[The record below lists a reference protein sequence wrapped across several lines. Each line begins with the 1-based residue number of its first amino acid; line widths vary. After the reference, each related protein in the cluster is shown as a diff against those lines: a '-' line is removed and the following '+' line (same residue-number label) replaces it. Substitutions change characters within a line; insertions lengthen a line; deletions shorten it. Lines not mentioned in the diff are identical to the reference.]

1 MNHNPWYVDNTA
13 SYERQRIRD
22 DMRQIRLEQKA
33 LKARVRAE
41 KPAGWQPAALGT
53 LRRATLA
60 VTEAVMSI
68 LA

>member
-33 LKARVRAE
+33 LKARVRAA
-41 KPAGWQPAALGT
+41 KPAGSQPATLGT

>member
-41 KPAGWQPAALGT
+41 KPAGSQPAALGT

>member
-41 KPAGWQPAALGT
+41 KPAGSQPATLGT